1 MMTMM
6 MMMMKAWKWQ
16 WHLSQP
22 TDAAAS
28 SSAPA
33 PASTSLEIRRHC
45 TSTTVCF
52 LILASCTLV
61 AYAAF
66 FSEQLR
72 LPWTSPC
79 TLCPSALYNPNH
91 LIHIPVAPGPAS
103 PSSGPT
109 DLSHIVFAIGGSA
122 HTWDRRR
129 SYTELWWRHNYTRGH
144 VWLDHAPIGTWP
156 DTSPP
161 YMISRNMSRYGNRAS
176 ASRIAAAVVEAYH
189 LVSLAPEKEQV
200 RWFVMGDD
208 DTVFFVENLI
218 GVLQKY
224 DHEQMYYL
232 GMPSESVEQDVM
244 HSYGMAFGGGG
255 FAISYPAVAELAGV
269 MDTCLDRYAYFYGSD
284 QRIQSCL
291 AELGIPLTREPGFHQ
306 VDVRGDIYGMLAAH
320 PIAPLVSLHHL
331 DYVKPIIPNRTSQLE
346 SLQSLFS
353 AYRVDPARILQQA
366 FCYDAGAGA
375 DAGLVLSVSVSWG
388 YTVQVYPSV
397 RPPRELETP
406 LQTFKTWR
414 SSSDGP
420 FIFNTRPLSHPNQ
433 DPCARPFIYFFDR
446 VLHDQTDAS
455 LTQYTSDNTSTD
467 HAQGETKA
475 ILCNNKGFSAAS
487 RIDRV
492 RVLAPK
498 MDPFLW
504 KQAPR
509 RHCCTARR
517 TKWGRM
523 LEVQIKYCSPGEST
537 MTPLSI

>member
-1 MMTMM
+1 MMT
-6 MMMMKAWKWQ
+6 KVWQ
-16 WHLSQP
+16 WQGHLSRP

-28 SSAPA
+28 SS
-33 PASTSLEIRRHC
+33 TSLEMRRRC
-45 TSTTVCF
+45 TSTTVFF

-61 AYAAF
+61 AYYAF
-66 FSEQLR
+66 FPDQLE

-79 TLCPSALYNPNH
+79 TLCPSALYNPNPNQ
-91 LIHIPVAPGPAS
+91 LIHIPPALGPAS
-103 PSSGPT
+103 PSSVPT
-109 DLSHIVFAIGGSA
+109 DLSHIIFAIGGSA
-122 HTWDRRR
+122 QTWDQRRA
-129 SYTELWWRHNYTRGH
+129 YTELWWRHNHTRGH
-144 VWLDHAPIGTWP
+144 VWLDQAPIGTWP
-156 DTSPP
+156 DTCPP
-161 YMISRNMSRYGNRAS
+161 YRISRDMSRYGNRAS
-176 ASRIAAAVVEAYH
+176 ASRIAAAVVEAYQ
-189 LVSLAPEKEQV
+189 LVSVSSAPEREKV

-224 DHEQMYYL
+224 DHEQMYYV

-255 FAISYPAVAELAGV
+255 FAISYPAVAELARV
-269 MDTCLDRYAYFYGSD
+269 MDTCLDRYANFYGSD
-284 QRIQSCL
+284 QRVQSCL
-291 AELGIPLTREPGFHQ
+291 VELGIPLTREPGFHQ

-331 DYVKPIIPNRTSQLE
+331 DYVKVIIPNRPSQLE
-346 SLQSLFS
+346 ALQSLFS
-353 AYRVDPARILQQA
+353 AYQVDPARILQQA
-366 FCYDAGAGA
+366 FCYDAGTGV
-375 DAGLVLSVSVSWG
+375 VLSVSVSWG

-397 RPPRELETP
+397 HPPHELERP

-414 SSSDGP
+414 TSSDGP
-420 FIFNTRPLSHPNQ
+420 FIFNTRPLNDPNQ
-433 DPCARPFIYFFDR
+433 NPCARPFIYFFDR
-446 VLHDQTDAS
+446 VLRNQTDAS
-455 LTQYTSDNTSTD
+455 LTQYTSK
-467 HAQGETKA
+467 AQAQENAKA
-475 ILCNNKGFSAAS
+475 MCNNKGFYAAS

-537 MTPLSI
+537 MTPLST